1 MSIKTKMTNV
11 LKGEMEDDDATIYK
25 TNEVEIEL
33 SVDSVEGSEA
43 AASSPRA
50 LPLLCSSL
58 LASSQIGV
66 SQRRSTRSRK
76 YTDATPF

>member
-43 AASSPRA
+43 AASSSRA

-58 LASSQIGV
+58 LEKWKTTMPRYT
-66 SQRRSTRSRK
+66 RRTKWR
-76 YTDATPF
+76 